1 MKRREFI
8 TLVAGAA
15 AAWPLAARAQ
25 QSTVPVIGF
34 LSSLSHSDLGLVI
47 PGFHQGL
54 NETGFVEGRT
64 VAIEY
69 RWAEGDY
76 HRLPSLSADLV
87 NRKVAVLAAISGTP
101 AALAAKA
108 ATTTIPIVFAIGG
121 DPIAPGLV
129 TSLSRPGGNVTGV
142 SFYSSPVVTKRLDLA
157 RELVPRGSVI
167 AALQNPEN
175 PPSVEE
181 GKAAQ
186 AAAEA
191 LGQPLLIVNA
201 SKPSHID
208 DAFAT
213 IKEQQARAVIV
224 SSDPFFFSERVKLV
238 VLMARDGLPMVFA
251 DREQAEA
258 GGLISYGASR
268 TDAYRQAGNY
278 VGRIVKGEKPA
289 ELPVILPT
297 RFHLRQPEN
306 GEVAAYRYSGDR
318 AGPRRRGDRMKRSAR
333 RHAPMRGFFLPQQ
346 TRANGEPA
354 SEQKAAIVEL
364 IAPVVISFAAILLT
378 TLVLLTF
385 DSHCFNA
392 WDDLARPR
400 MMLS

>member
-1 MKRREFI
+1 
-8 TLVAGAA
+8 
-15 AAWPLAARAQ
+15 
-25 QSTVPVIGF
+25 VPVIGF
-34 LSSLSHSDLGLVI
+34 LSSLSHNDLGLVL

-54 NETGFVEGRT
+54 NDTGFAEGRT

-76 HRLPSLSADLV
+76 HRLSSLSADLV

-108 ATTTIPIVFAIGG
+108 ATATIPIVFAIGG

-157 RELVPRGSVI
+157 RELVPKGSVI

-186 AAAEA
+186 AAAA
-191 LGQPLLIVNA
+191 GLGQPLLIVNA
-201 SKPSHID
+201 STPSQID
-208 DAFAT
+208 SAFTT
-213 IKEQQARAVIV
+213 IKEQQVRAVIV

-238 VLMARDGLPMVFA
+238 VLMARDGLPMIFA

-278 VGRIVKGEKPA
+278 VGRIVKGEKPV

-297 RFHLRQPEN
+297 KFNLLVNLKTAKSLRI
-306 GEVAAYRYSGDR
+306 DI
-318 AGPRRRGDRMKRSAR
+318 
-333 RHAPMRGFFLPQQ
+333 
-346 TRANGEPA
+346 PA
-354 SEQKAAIVEL
+354 TV
-364 IAPVVISFAAILLT
+364 
-378 TLVLLTF
+378 
-385 DSHCFNA
+385 
-392 WDDLARPR
+392 LARADEVIE
-400 MMLS
+400 